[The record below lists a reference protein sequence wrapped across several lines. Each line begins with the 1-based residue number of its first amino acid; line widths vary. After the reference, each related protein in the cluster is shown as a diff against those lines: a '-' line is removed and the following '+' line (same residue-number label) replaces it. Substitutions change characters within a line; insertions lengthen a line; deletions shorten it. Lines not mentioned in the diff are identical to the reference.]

1 MCRAR
6 GARYFI
12 ASPEV
17 LETIIKLV
25 SRQPRYADRLQT
37 LREQWALDRS
47 RGENTYLVWLSVESR
62 AHVYALIGGKM
73 YMVCMIPMSKA
84 PEAAAAIK
92 KKEREL
98 DAKRKD
104 PPGGGGK
111 EA

>member
-17 LETIIKLV
+17 LDPIIKLV
-25 SRQPRYADRLQT
+25 SRQPRYAERLQT
-37 LREQWALDRS
+37 LREQWALDKS

-92 KKEREL
+92 KKARE
-98 DAKRKD
+98 AGCEEKGSSGRRR
-104 PPGGGGK
+104 
-111 EA
+111 

>member
-1 MCRAR
+1 MTVCRAR

-17 LETIIKLV
+17 LDPIIKLV

-37 LREQWALDRS
+37 LREQWALDQS

-92 KKEREL
+92 KKERETGCEE
-98 DAKRKD
+98 KGSSGRRR
-104 PPGGGGK
+104 
-111 EA
+111 